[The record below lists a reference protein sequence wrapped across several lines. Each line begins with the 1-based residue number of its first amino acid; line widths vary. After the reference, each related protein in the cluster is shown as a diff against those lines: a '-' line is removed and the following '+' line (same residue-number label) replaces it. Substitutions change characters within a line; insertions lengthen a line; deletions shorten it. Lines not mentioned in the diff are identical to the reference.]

1 MRKLDPEEEDDPF
14 NSYEVPPEARLESF
28 PSAGPHRLSS
38 DSATF
43 MESGR
48 SRCRRRCWGVVQ
60 GCLAPSRLS
69 SEVSRVRVLDHPG
82 VGLAG
87 LMVRLS

>member
-28 PSAGPHRLSS
+28 PSAGPHRLS

-48 SRCRRRCWGVVQ
+48 SGRHRRCWGWARA
-60 GCLAPSRLS
+60 GWL
-69 SEVSRVRVLDHPG
+69 HP
-82 VGLAG
+82 A
-87 LMVRLS
+87 